1 MPHVIPRE
9 GAGGDDAAAIGAK
22 TGDDRSYDSEEFLE
36 AFPEWRA
43 TYEKVERGYVAFIA
57 EVEGIYARLA
67 QTCTDRAQFAREVK
81 QYFFAGILL
90 AWKNEEEDR
99 RRRRTKA
106 KSLAKG
112 TDAASERESESDEA
126 RDARAEAKENEEWQG
141 IDAWAYYGGWGL
153 KRLIKDMR
161 ELEETGG
168 RAGKANGPATGGVR
182 NNSQLNRLL

>member
-1 MPHVIPRE
+1 VYIYQDE
-9 GAGGDDAAAIGAK
+9 DLLKAVQGDK
-22 TGDDRSYDSEEFLE
+22 YD
-36 AFPEWRA
+36 
-43 TYEKVERGYVAFIA
+43 
-57 EVEGIYARLA
+57 
-67 QTCTDRAQFAREVK
+67 
-81 QYFFAGILL
+81 
-90 AWKNEEEDR
+90 
-99 RRRRTKA
+99 
-106 KSLAKG
+106 
-112 TDAASERESESDEA
+112 SDEA